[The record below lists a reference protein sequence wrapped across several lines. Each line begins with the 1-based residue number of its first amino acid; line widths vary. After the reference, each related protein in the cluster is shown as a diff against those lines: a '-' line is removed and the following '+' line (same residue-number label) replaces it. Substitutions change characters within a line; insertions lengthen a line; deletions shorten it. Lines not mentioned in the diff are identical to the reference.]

1 VIGPDEYH
9 EPVDDNAFTNVMAR
23 WNLHRALAAT
33 EDDETV
39 EPSERARWRDLVDLI
54 RDGYDPATRLY
65 EQFAGFF
72 DLEPLVVAEF
82 APRRP
87 IVADLLIGRDR
98 TAGAQVVKQA
108 DVLMLHH
115 LLPDEVAPGSLE
127 PNLRFYEPRTAHGSS
142 LSPAVHAALFARVGQ
157 LDRALELLQLSSRID
172 LDDLTQT
179 TSGGLHLATMGGL
192 WQALV
197 FGFGGIRPMDGTLR
211 LDPRLPASWDRFEI
225 ALRFLGSK
233 VSVAMDPDR
242 LRVVA
247 DPPVAIALAGRPE
260 LLAANPAGLELERRN
275 DEWKQVT
282 R

>member
-1 VIGPDEYH
+1 MI
-9 EPVDDNAFTNVMAR
+9 
-23 WNLHRALAAT
+23 
-33 EDDETV
+33 
-39 EPSERARWRDLVDLI
+39 
-54 RDGYDPATRLY
+54 
-65 EQFAGFF
+65 
-72 DLEPLVVAEF
+72 AEV

-87 IVADLLIGRDR
+87 IAADLLLGRER

-115 LLPDEVAPGSLE
+115 LVPDEVAPGSLG
-127 PNLRFYEPRTAHGSS
+127 PNLLLRAAHGARQ
-142 LSPAVHAALFARVGQ
+142 LAFARPSTRRCSRGS
-157 LDRALELLQLSSRID
+157 DSSTGRSSCCSCRSRID

-179 TSGGLHLATMGGL
+179 TAGGLHLATMGGL

-225 ALRFLGSK
+225 ALRFLGSR
-233 VSVAMDPDR
+233 VSVAVAHDH

>member
-1 VIGPDEYH
+1 
-9 EPVDDNAFTNVMAR
+9 M
-23 WNLHRALAAT
+23 
-33 EDDETV
+33 
-39 EPSERARWRDLVDLI
+39 
-54 RDGYDPATRLY
+54 
-65 EQFAGFF
+65 
-72 DLEPLVVAEF
+72 VAEF

-87 IVADLLIGRDR
+87 IVADLLLGRER

-197 FGFGGIRPMDGTLR
+197 YGLAGIRPMDGTLR

-225 ALRFLGSK
+225 ALRFLGSH
-233 VSVAMDPDR
+233 VSVAMDHHR

-260 LLAANPAGLELERRN
+260 LLAANPAGLELERRS